1 MQLNKEKTKVMLF
14 NFFKKHKFTTNL
26 QIDEE
31 TIEVVD
37 QAKLLRVF
45 ITNDLKWDKNTD
57 YLVKKPILEW
67 NSLEK

>member
-1 MQLNKEKTKVMLF
+1 MLF
-14 NFFKKHKFTTNL
+14 NFSKKHKFTTNL

-57 YLVKKPILEW
+57 YLVKKPILETPNHIILEW

>member
-37 QAKLLRVF
+37 QAKLL
-45 ITNDLKWDKNTD
+45 IIHHKWFKTGQEHW
-57 YLVKKPILEW
+57 I
-67 NSLEK
+67 SS